1 MCRTSFINKN
11 QKYERNNKRVQTTE
25 QKKKT
30 VRKRIVFLSYNVQS
44 CTECLSEKTKKRGNF
59 LSFCLHQCLWILL
72 ICTSVYICN
81 NHIQNIYKKCWHS
94 SNNSS
99 LKMRYYYEFLATVF
113 FFGFKQLSQF
123 TLSHENENYEN
134 LTN

>member
-1 MCRTSFINKN
+1 MCRTSFINKTRSMN
-11 QKYERNNKRVQTTE
+11 EIINAYKKR
-25 QKKKT
+25 T
-30 VRKRIVFLSYNVQS
+30 VRKGLYFSHIMFNQVVKWASLREN
-44 CTECLSEKTKKRGNF
+44 EKERKCG
-59 LSFCLHQCLWILL
+59 SFCLRQCLWILL

-81 NHIQNIYKKCWHS
+81 NHIQNERKKKCWHS

-113 FFGFKQLSQF
+113 FLSSSFRNF